1 MKQEIKKELIAE
13 LGIIDEVI
21 FDTAY
26 FNAKGIDKDAVK
38 IEIKNILIQLLHE
51 NASKHHKTKLGK
63 LGALLSR
70 IGAKILPFVSFK
82 NK

>member
-13 LGIIDEVI
+13 LGIIDEVV

-38 IEIKNILIQLLHE
+38 KEIKGILIQLLHE
-51 NASKHHKTKLGK
+51 NASKPHKTKLGK
-63 LGALLSR
+63 LGAFLSR
-70 IGAKILPFVSFK
+70 IGTKILPFVRFK